1 MTKLSAEGKAKAGW
15 VLSHSSVFRRMP
27 IRVIPCDPDM
37 YLFLVQH
44 PDVVVNIWEV
54 MGASHLAMQQTGP
67 DGYKVSDDIGT
78 TGTIEF
84 LYRSHDTHVV
94 YVEGAYTGSLFGQ
107 PIRAR
112 GLMLLKSGYLRE
124 TDGRYYITC
133 RLDAFMHIEPSGVE
147 FLTKTFLPMVSK
159 VADNNFTQTAA
170 FLASVS
176 RTAEV
181 NLRGMQ
187 RLASKLSKVQPEI
200 RQEFAQVAE
209 RVAQRVDPAK
219 PLPAADLKPV
229 PFSRRRTSR
238 RISPRP
244 APPLNRPPPPLP
256 RRELLQGQLLEL
268 RRSTLPVPRTG
279 ICSTWQKLSGDGTH
293 SGGSPVA
300 LNSRQMSSGGL
311 GSPVCRTTSR
321 SPLRGIGDAGHRQ
334 REVVLVEG
342 QDLAEGLFDA
352 DVRDHLPADL
362 AEAALAAGDAD
373 KAVLVDL
380 GDVAGHVPAVADHL
394 GRQFRLIE
402 IALHDVGAF
411 YQQHARLASA
421 PGRGRSP
428 GPPPSPRCR
437 PAAGPRSPP
446 CSPLEPLGG
455 ATGRDVGR
463 DARRELRGPVSLQGP
478 HAELLLEGVGQLLGQ
493 LLGAGDHQ
501 LQRGEVLRRHR
512 LT

>member
-1 MTKLSAEGKAKAGW
+1 MVGTHPGRAFVKLSTSLLPQVAVLAGILIHSARGIGAEGILVAREGPGKATSSKAAREDALQAIPMTKLSAEGKAKAGW

-44 PDVVVNIWEV
+44 PDVVVNIWEI
-54 MGASHLAMQQTGP
+54 MGASHLAVQQTGP

-78 TGTIEF
+78 AGSIEF

-112 GLMLLKSGYLRE
+112 GLLLLKSGYLRE

-219 PLPAADLKPV
+219 PLPAADLK
-229 PFSRRRTSR
+229 TS
-238 RISPRP
+238 P
-244 APPLNRPPPPLP
+244 
-256 RRELLQGQLLEL
+256 LLQ
-268 RRSTLPVPRTG
+268 TP
-279 ICSTWQKLSGDGTH
+279 H
-293 SGGSPVA
+293 VA
-300 LNSRQMSSGGL
+300 SDQSS
-311 GSPVCRTTSR
+311 
-321 SPLRGIGDAGHRQ
+321 AG
-334 REVVLVEG
+334 
-342 QDLAEGLFDA
+342 
-352 DVRDHLPADL
+352 
-362 AEAALAAGDAD
+362 
-373 KAVLVDL
+373 
-380 GDVAGHVPAVADHL
+380 
-394 GRQFRLIE
+394 
-402 IALHDVGAF
+402 
-411 YQQHARLASA
+411 SA
-421 PGRGRSP
+421 PQSTATAATPAGTS
-428 GPPPSPRCR
+428 SR
-437 PAAGPRSPP
+437 PTP
-446 CSPLEPLGG
+446 
-455 ATGRDVGR
+455 
-463 DARRELRGPVSLQGP
+463 
-478 HAELLLEGVGQLLGQ
+478 
-493 LLGAGDHQ
+493 
-501 LQRGEVLRRHR
+501 
-512 LT
+512 